1 MSSFDVH
8 AKEIA
13 HTALVRRQE
22 LTVHHYVTA
31 SVSSHQIF
39 FFLLHDHCKKFC
51 ISYTVVVAGQAQVW
65 CLELLLCLDVGYRCS
80 TLRCLSILLVDIA
93 S

>member
-1 MSSFDVH
+1 MAVLH
-8 AKEIA
+8 C
-13 HTALVRRQE
+13 
-22 LTVHHYVTA
+22 LTKCRLFPIDEVIV
-31 SVSSHQIF
+31 QISMNNIILQL